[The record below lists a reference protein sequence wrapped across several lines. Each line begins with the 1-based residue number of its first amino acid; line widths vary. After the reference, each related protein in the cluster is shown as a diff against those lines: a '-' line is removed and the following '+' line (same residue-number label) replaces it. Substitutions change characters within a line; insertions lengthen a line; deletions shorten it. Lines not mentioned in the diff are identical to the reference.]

1 MSTCLVT
8 GANRGIGLALCRQLA
23 ARGDDV
29 IAVCRQT
36 SPELAALVAE
46 VIDGVDVGEPATV
59 RALPERLAGRR
70 IDMLINNAGVGR
82 WRSDDLLSDETL
94 EEVLLQFRV
103 NSIGPVI
110 VTQALLPLLTDDAR
124 VGIVTSRMG
133 SIADNT
139 SGGTYGYRMSKAAV
153 NTAGKSLAL
162 DLADR
167 GIAVALLHPGY
178 VQTDMTRGRG
188 DVDADHA
195 AAGLIA
201 RLDALT
207 PANSG
212 SFWHANGDILPW

>member
-94 EEVLLQFRV
+94 EEVVLQFRV

-153 NTAGKSLAL
+153 NAAGKSLAL

-178 VQTDMTRGRG
+178 VQTDMTSGRG

-195 AAGLIA
+195 AAGLVA